1 MINILCPFESYI
13 MCIILLL
20 IDYLDLLGF
29 NHHSVSS
36 NNLIKFISII
46 NNKLTSNELNSIKTK
61 CEKECEDYH
70 ELNFLKVVDF
80 IKINRK
86 YFMNIL
92 SFRDKCYK
100 LLNSRTI
107 EEINFR
113 NNKITYVKTYHNAL
127 NEYPNEGC
135 FVYVFNMMRYHC
147 NPYKY
152 DFNNADNKI
161 TIRDIISETAK
172 LLNHVYPKEKR
183 EKSVKKKRN
192 HTYTTVSITKYYD
205 TLHLYS
211 TVSDS
216 FNYETIKN
224 YSNSKKLTSDSI

>member
-20 IDYLDLLGF
+20 IDYLELLGF
-29 NHHSVSS
+29 NHQSISS
-36 NNLIKFISII
+36 DNLIKFISII
-46 NNKLTSNELNSIKTK
+46 NNKLTSDELNSIKTK
-61 CEKECEDYH
+61 YEKECEDCQ
-70 ELNFLKVVDF
+70 EFKFLKVVDF
-80 IKINRK
+80 IKINSK
-86 YFMNIL
+86 YFMNML

-113 NNKITYVKTYHNAL
+113 NNKITYAKTYHNVFD
-127 NEYPNEGC
+127 EYPNEGC
-135 FVYVFNMMRYHC
+135 IIYVFNMMRYHC

-152 DFNNADNKI
+152 DFNNVDNKI
-161 TIRDIISETAK
+161 TIHDIISETAK
-172 LLNHVYPKEKR
+172 LLNHVYPKEK
-183 EKSVKKKRN
+183 SVKKKRH

-205 TLHLYS
+205 NLHLYS

-216 FNYETIKN
+216 FNYDTIKN